1 MFDALREEVE
11 RLDIPVDGDV
21 IAELFAIRDRLD
33 AKLSAAVGEFDS
45 AGLYDLEG
53 RMTMTAWLKGH
64 APLTSTDAHR
74 VAMTARHLRELPVT
88 REAWEEGELTGA
100 QVATVLATVR
110 AEHRALFAEHEA
122 KVVPTLSRLDAAG
135 TRAAMNYWTA
145 HAEAL
150 VDPAWIRDPERSLRA
165 ARLLGERVLLEG
177 ELDSD
182 SGEVFLSA
190 LRMAE
195 TPDRDGEP
203 PRTPG
208 TRRADALVDV
218 CRFFLQHQTGYSGG
232 RHRPHVNVMI
242 EADDLYEARRARY
255 ESGAPVSESVAAQM
269 LCDSVMHRVLVEP
282 KGAILDFGRA
292 TRTISAPLWSALV
305 ARDQGC
311 RFPGCDRPA
320 TWCEAHHVVWFSQG
334 GETSLGNLVL
344 LCSRH
349 HHLLHQ
355 RRWHAK
361 LLPDATFEVTDDL
374 GRVRATSPPRELI
387 RSLPDPPI

>member
-11 RLDIPVDGDV
+11 RLDIPVDGDA
-21 IAELFAIRDRLD
+21 IGELFAIRDRLD
-33 AKLSAAVGEFDS
+33 AKLSAAVGEFDR

-53 RMTMTAWLKGH
+53 RTTMTAWLKGH
-64 APLTSTDAHR
+64 APLTSAEAHR
-74 VAMTARHLRELPVT
+74 VAMTARHLRDFPVT
-88 REAWEEGELTGA
+88 RQAWEEGELSGA

-110 AEHRALFAEHEA
+110 SEHRELFAEHEA
-122 KVVPTLSRLDAAG
+122 EIVPTLSRLDMAG
-135 TRAAMNYWTA
+135 TRAAMNYWAA
-145 HAEAL
+145 HAEAV
-150 VDPAWIRDPERSLRA
+150 VDPQWSAEPERTLRA
-165 ARLLGERVLLEG
+165 ARLLGERVAVEG
-177 ELDSD
+177 DLDAD
-182 SGEVFLSA
+182 SGEIVLSA

-195 TPDRDGEP
+195 APDGKGEP
-203 PRTPG
+203 PRTPA

-218 CRFFLQHQTGYSGG
+218 GRYFLQQQTARPGG
-232 RHRPHVNVMI
+232 RHRPHVNVII
-242 EADDLYEARRARY
+242 EADDLYEARGARY
-255 ESGAPVSESVAAQM
+255 ESGAPASESVATRI

-282 KGAILDFGRA
+282 KGAILDYGRA
-292 TRTISAPLWSALV
+292 TRTVSAPLWSALV

-320 TWCEAHHVVWFSQG
+320 SWSEAHHVVWFSMG

-355 RRWHAK
+355 RRWRAK

-374 GRVRATSPPRELI
+374 GIVRATSPPRELI
-387 RSLPDPPI
+387 RSLPDPPR

>member
-1 MFDALREEVE
+1 M
-11 RLDIPVDGDV
+11 I
-21 IAELFAIRDRLD
+21 
-33 AKLSAAVGEFDS
+33 
-45 AGLYDLEG
+45 
-53 RMTMTAWLKGH
+53 
-64 APLTSTDAHR
+64 
-74 VAMTARHLRELPVT
+74 
-88 REAWEEGELTGA
+88 
-100 QVATVLATVR
+100 
-110 AEHRALFAEHEA
+110 
-122 KVVPTLSRLDAAG
+122 
-135 TRAAMNYWTA
+135 
-145 HAEAL
+145 
-150 VDPAWIRDPERSLRA
+150 
-165 ARLLGERVLLEG
+165 EG
-177 ELDSD
+177 ELDAD
-182 SGEVFLSA
+182 SGEVVLSA

-195 TPDRDGEP
+195 IPDGKGEP

-218 CRFFLQHQTGYSGG
+218 CRFFLQQQTARPGG
-232 RHRPHVNVMI
+232 RLRPHVNVII

-255 ESGAPVSESVAAQM
+255 ESGTPVSESVAAQM

-311 RFPGCDRPA
+311 RFPGCDRPSS
-320 TWCEAHHVVWFSQG
+320 WCEAHHVVWFSQA
-334 GETSLGNLVL
+334 GETSLANLVL

-355 RRWHAK
+355 RRWRAK

-387 RSLPDPPI
+387 RSLPGPPV